1 MRQKNRE
8 IKEFNEIIE
17 VMKRCDVI
25 KKYHNYN

>member
-17 VMKRCDVI
+17 VMKRCDFI

>member
-17 VMKRCDVI
+17 VMKRRDVI